1 MRTTKIALLS
11 FVMALMALPAISY
24 ARTTSQVG
32 LRQVVVRVKGR
43 HTLNNAFKMERFTA
57 NVSRSNLKAS
67 TADLSAR
74 RAAGKLART
83 LKGKLVKQFG
93 VKGAKIAKSIKISNQ
108 AEMSKA
114 SYSYRNK
121 NSKIDRAAYRVT
133 LDLPLK
139 GNKRVRGMLRDLYQD
154 TMKPEVD
161 RYGYSSSR
169 GIQTKA
175 MVDQKSVDRAV
186 AKIVKER
193 VSGAKKIARES
204 LRAQGKTGKLQGVE
218 ISSYNW
224 TWRGPTEVD
233 VDVKAAFGFK
243 AAR

>member
-1 MRTTKIALLS
+1 VTKMS
-11 FVMALMALPAISY
+11 SLPLA
-24 ARTTSQVG
+24 A
-32 LRQVVVRVKGR
+32 
-43 HTLNNAFKMERFTA
+43 TLTNAFRQERFTA

-93 VKGAKIAKSIKISNQ
+93 AKGAKIAKSIKIADQ
-108 AEMSKA
+108 AEMSKT
-114 SYSYRNK
+114 SYNYRNRNTK
-121 NSKIDRAAYRVT
+121 VDRASYRVT
-133 LDLPLK
+133 LELTLK

-154 TMKPEVD
+154 IMKPEEN
-161 RYGYSSSR
+161 RYSYSSQ

-175 MVDQKSVDRAV
+175 IVDQKAIDRAV
-186 AKIVKER
+186 AKIVKDR

-243 AAR
+243 AGR